1 MRPLELTIEGF
12 KSYKASETFNFDGR
26 ELFGIVG
33 PTGAGKSSLLDAIVY
48 ALYGK
53 TPRLE
58 KETRRL
64 INSQCEEAKVR
75 LVFDVDD
82 VAWEVVRVIRS
93 KGTSPVVLKKLGET
107 THEASGAGAVT
118 ERIESLVGLDFRAF
132 CSSVTLPQ
140 GEFDRFLRAAPADR
154 ARVLKGI
161 FRLERV
167 DQLREVAKERRAE
180 VDGTLSGLTAALAG
194 LPLDPE
200 QLLDDLTKQL
210 EETRERSAELKG
222 AINEEIRIGRELD
235 TGRARLEE
243 LEKKTS
249 SIELALSRL
258 PDAATLEE
266 LAEVEDSLQRGF
278 DSAVKEAA
286 ANLKAVKAVLQEE
299 ESERASLSAELLLEA
314 KEAALDHR
322 RALKEIQSIESETT
336 ALEKDLSNA
345 AKHLTQTE
353 KQYLAAAN
361 ALTKAEERLLEVH
374 LTHDAHRLREGLK
387 PGDPC
392 PVCGSK
398 VSKLDR
404 TKAPDLDAAEK
415 AKAEADHKEAA
426 VRADFEEAGRSHAL
440 LEKEIAGLKKKSVVL
455 DKEFREVAA
464 RLSELIGAFPDPLLE
479 VSRREAV
486 LEEAR
491 KKVMKLRATSEL
503 SAKQEREAGAE
514 LERVKRSRFAHVET
528 LIKIC
533 ERLDLDAPT
542 FEDDAASL
550 LGAAK
555 RAEDAGVSLL
565 KELTKEH
572 AGKTHEIETWEKAI
586 QELRLRLELD
596 EGESVTDALATTT
609 ERIGALQNEV
619 EKTKEAIKRRDELG
633 REMAQLSTQK
643 EFLETLV
650 ADLAD
655 SRFPAYLLDGHR
667 RLLSQLGSEKLFSLT
682 GRYRFDDEGEFQIVD
697 EATGIIRSPE
707 TLSGGETFLASLA
720 LALAMAEAVSQRGG
734 RLDCFFLDE
743 GFGSLDVASLEL
755 ALDGIES
762 LAVPGRLI
770 GLISHVGGLQL
781 RLDDLIVLDRHP
793 DGSTRVEQTEGPI
806 AFVSTI

>member
-12 KSYKASETFNFDGR
+12 KSYRESETFNFDGR

-33 PTGAGKSSLLDAIVY
+33 PTGAGKSSLLDAMVY

-58 KETRRL
+58 KDTHRL

-75 LVFDVDD
+75 LVFDVED
-82 VAWEVVRVIRS
+82 VAWEVTRLIRS
-93 KGTSPVVLKKLGET
+93 KGASPVVLRKLGET
-107 THEASGAGAVT
+107 AHEVAGARSVT
-118 ERIESLVGLDFRAF
+118 ERIESLVGLDFLAF

-140 GEFDRFLRAAPADR
+140 GEFDRFLRAAPRDR

-180 VDGTLSGLTAALAG
+180 VDGKLSVLRGTLAG
-194 LPLDPE
+194 FPEDPE
-200 QLLDDLTKQL
+200 QLLEDLTQEL
-210 EETRERSAELKG
+210 ETTRKRSQELRD
-222 AINEEIRIGRELD
+222 AVEEEARIGKALD
-235 TGRARLEE
+235 ACRAKIEE
-243 LEKKTS
+243 LEKRSS
-249 SIELALSRL
+249 SIEQAMNRL
-258 PDAATLEE
+258 PDATALEE
-266 LAEVEDSLQRGF
+266 LAELEDSLQRAF
-278 DSAVKEAA
+278 DSATKEAA
-286 ANLKAVKAVLQEE
+286 GAAKAVGAALKEE
-299 ESERASLSAELLLEA
+299 ERLRDSVLAEQLPEA
-314 KEAALDHR
+314 KEFALDHR
-322 RALKEIQSIESETT
+322 RLVGVLESFDSESQRLEMELKGATAHLKESDEVSAIAAAALK
-336 ALEKDLSNA
+336 
-345 AKHLTQTE
+345 
-353 KQYLAAAN
+353 
-361 ALTKAEERLLEVH
+361 KAEQELLDIH

-398 VSKLDR
+398 VDKLDR
-404 TKAPDLDAAEK
+404 KKAPDLDSAEEAKTKAAR
-415 AKAEADHKEAA
+415 AEAVARAA
-426 VRADFEEAGRSHAL
+426 FEEARRAHAL
-440 LEKEIAGLKKKSVVL
+440 VENEMGGLKKRSA
-455 DKEFREVAA
+455 DSNEEFKEITAK
-464 RLSELIGAFPDPLLE
+464 LTDLIGTTEDPLGE
-479 VSRREAV
+479 VSRRETV
-486 LEEAR
+486 VDEAR
-491 KKVMKLRATSEL
+491 MKVLRVRANSEMAT
-503 SAKQEREAGAE
+503 KREREASTQ
-514 LERVKRSRFAHVET
+514 LETARRKRFAHVEA

-550 LGAAK
+550 LDAAK
-555 RAEDAGVSLL
+555 RAEDAGTTQL
-565 KELTKEH
+565 KGLAHEHEIKTKE
-572 AGKTHEIETWEKAI
+572 IDTWNAAH
-586 QELRLRLELD
+586 QDLRRRLQLD
-596 EGESVTDALATTT
+596 EADLVADALAETT
-609 ERIGALQNEV
+609 ERLGALQNEIH
-619 EKTKEAIKRRDELG
+619 KTKEGLEKRDEVNK
-633 REMAQLSTQK
+633 EIQQLSAK
-643 EFLETLV
+643 KDSLETLV

-667 RLLSQLGSEKLFSLT
+667 RLLSELGSEKLFSLT
-682 GRYRFDDEGEFQIVD
+682 SRYRFDDEGEFQIVD
-697 EATGIIRSPE
+697 EATGVTRAPE

-720 LALAMAEAVSQRGG
+720 LALAMAEAVTQQGG

-743 GFGSLDVASLEL
+743 GFGSLDVGSLEL

-781 RLDDLIVLDRHP
+781 RLDDLIVLDRNP